1 MRGKKPEDRT
11 IIIPVIKTVSLTIY
25 VPMAIVSII
34 GIILAVILMII
45 NNKFNYRR
53 IIQHSHPSCNNLI
66 LAGIILCLRATLPL
80 GLSTEWVRLFSS

>member
-34 GIILAVILMII
+34 GIILPAKRNHLNQVEVSL
-45 NNKFNYRR
+45 
-53 IIQHSHPSCNNLI
+53 H
-66 LAGIILCLRATLPL
+66 
-80 GLSTEWVRLFSS
+80 